1 MGYTQG
7 HGAPNGWNPKSLEL
21 ERDPRRAAVQAE
33 SWCTAARHQQRALGP
48 QSFQVGGSQLRA
60 RCEKLDH
67 GRLELSPS
75 PCRPTG
81 EGRGKR
87 GCQGANVVAE
97 SPRCCPAGSGTVLHC
112 GGRSVGTSRPEGAP
126 CSGSQKSAVP
136 AGSAGQNPVHPA
148 GRRAR
153 RDPRGCLRRER
164 EPALRALSSCVLRHT
179 HTHPELF
186 LRSRRKKLRQRR
198 TEHRYSLERKSW
210 A

>member
-48 QSFQVGGSQLRA
+48 QPFQVGGSQLRA

-87 GCQGANVVAE
+87 GWQGANVVAE
-97 SPRCCPAGSGTVLHC
+97 SPRRCPAGSGTVLHC

-136 AGSAGQNPVHPA
+136 AGSAGQT
-148 GRRAR
+148 RSI
-153 RDPRGCLRRER
+153 PRGVGPGE
-164 EPALRALSSCVLRHT
+164 T
-179 HTHPELF
+179 HAAVCGGKE
-186 LRSRRKKLRQRR
+186 SRP
-198 TEHRYSLERKSW
+198 
-210 A
+210 